1 MLSCSLMQNL
11 ILFLMAKILLLK
23 NVIVWW
29 HLIFP
34 TEIPLI
40 MSVPASLL
48 LVVMV
53 MVSIVTISKNDYRHS
68 DFVMLQEPD

>member
-1 MLSCSLMQNL
+1 MISCSLMQNV
-11 ILFLMAKILLLK
+11 ILYLMAKILLLK

-40 MSVPASLL
+40 MSVPASP
-48 LVVMV
+48 VPPPGCDGDGQYC
-53 MVSIVTISKNDYRHS
+53 DY
-68 DFVMLQEPD
+68 